1 MFRIEA
7 IPKKLGAHYRS
18 EPFESKQEAEA
29 FRAEF
34 LVDPEGTYF
43 RIVRLR
49 KARTTA
55 ESERHAE
62 EKRCNAKEAGAIER
76 NQHDASNGRP
86 EILEKRRARRAV
98 A

>member
-34 LVDPEGTYF
+34 LVDPEGMYF
-43 RIVRLR
+43 RIVRMR
-49 KARTTA
+49 KSKSATETARQ
-55 ESERHAE
+55 SERKQALAE
-62 EKRCNAKEAGAIER
+62 GAAAPATII
-76 NQHDASNGRP
+76 P
-86 EILEKRRARRAV
+86 
-98 A
+98 

>member
-34 LVDPEGTYF
+34 LVDPEGMYF
-43 RIVRLR
+43 RIVSMR
-49 KARTTA
+49 KPKTAA
-55 ESERHAE
+55 ESERRAQSKEDMAE
-62 EKRCNAKEAGAIER
+62 S
-76 NQHDASNGRP
+76 ASAAATVIP
-86 EILEKRRARRAV
+86 
-98 A
+98 

>member
-34 LVDPEGTYF
+34 LVDPSGMYF
-43 RIVRLR
+43 RIVRMR
-49 KARTTA
+49 KSKAAA
-55 ESERHAE
+55 ESAQRTETKQTLAE
-62 EKRCNAKEAGAIER
+62 GAT
-76 NQHDASNGRP
+76 AP
-86 EILEKRRARRAV
+86 ATVLP
-98 A
+98 

>member
-34 LVDPEGTYF
+34 LVDPEGMYF
-43 RIVRLR
+43 RIVRMR
-49 KARTTA
+49 KAKAAA
-55 ESERHAE
+55 ESTRRPER
-62 EKRCNAKEAGAIER
+62 KEAIAESTAAPATVI
-76 NQHDASNGRP
+76 P
-86 EILEKRRARRAV
+86 
-98 A
+98 

>member
-34 LVDPEGTYF
+34 LVDPDGMYF

-49 KARTTA
+49 NRKVTG
-55 ESERHAE
+55 ESERRAE
-62 EKRCNAKEAGAIER
+62 EK
-76 NQHDASNGRP
+76 QT
-86 EILEKRRARRAV
+86 V
-98 A
+98 AEGISAPLIP

>member
-34 LVDPEGTYF
+34 LVDPEGMYF
-43 RIVRLR
+43 RIVRMR
-49 KARTTA
+49 KAKATA
-55 ESERHAE
+55 ESTRRSERKQTIAE
-62 EKRCNAKEAGAIER
+62 GTATPATII
-76 NQHDASNGRP
+76 P
-86 EILEKRRARRAV
+86 
-98 A
+98 

>member
-34 LVDPEGTYF
+34 LVDPEGMYF

-49 KARTTA
+49 KAKSAA
-55 ESERHAE
+55 ESERRAG
-62 EKRCNAKEAGAIER
+62 EKQTVAAGVSAPAPVI
-76 NQHDASNGRP
+76 P
-86 EILEKRRARRAV
+86 
-98 A
+98 

>member
-34 LVDPEGTYF
+34 LVDPEGMYF

-49 KARTTA
+49 KAKTTA

-62 EKRCNAKEAGAIER
+62 EKQSVTEGAS
-76 NQHDASNGRP
+76 ALTVLP
-86 EILEKRRARRAV
+86 
-98 A
+98 

>member
-34 LVDPEGTYF
+34 LVDPEGMYF

-49 KARTTA
+49 KAKSATP
-55 ESERHAE
+55 SERREDEKQTVAE
-62 EKRCNAKEAGAIER
+62 GVSAPAPLI
-76 NQHDASNGRP
+76 P
-86 EILEKRRARRAV
+86 
-98 A
+98 

>member
-34 LVDPEGTYF
+34 LVDPEGMYF

-49 KARTTA
+49 KTKSAA
-55 ESERHAE
+55 QSER
-62 EKRCNAKEAGAIER
+62 
-76 NQHDASNGRP
+76 
-86 EILEKRRARRAV
+86 RADDKQTV
-98 A
+98 ADGLSTPAPLIS

>member
-34 LVDPEGTYF
+34 LVDPEGMYF

-49 KARTTA
+49 KSKTA
-55 ESERHAE
+55 TESERRAE
-62 EKRCNAKEAGAIER
+62 EKQAAAER
-76 NQHDASNGRP
+76 ASAAATVLP
-86 EILEKRRARRAV
+86 
-98 A
+98 

>member
-34 LVDPEGTYF
+34 LVDPEGIYF
-43 RIVRLR
+43 RIVRMR
-49 KARTTA
+49 KPTAAAEGTRRTERKQALAEGTA
-55 ESERHAE
+55 AP
-62 EKRCNAKEAGAIER
+62 ATVI
-76 NQHDASNGRP
+76 P
-86 EILEKRRARRAV
+86 
-98 A
+98 

>member
-18 EPFESKQEAEA
+18 EPFETKQEAEA

-34 LVDPEGTYF
+34 LVDPEGMYF

-49 KARTTA
+49 KTKSAA
-55 ESERHAE
+55 QSERRAD
-62 EKRCNAKEAGAIER
+62 EK
-76 NQHDASNGRP
+76 Q
-86 EILEKRRARRAV
+86 AV
-98 A
+98 ADGLSTPAPLIS

>member
-34 LVDPEGTYF
+34 LVDPDGMYF
-43 RIVRLR
+43 RIVRMR
-49 KARTTA
+49 KPKIAA
-55 ESERHAE
+55 ESTRRTEAKQTLAE
-62 EKRCNAKEAGAIER
+62 
-76 NQHDASNGRP
+76 DATAP
-86 EILEKRRARRAV
+86 ATVLP
-98 A
+98 

>member
-34 LVDPEGTYF
+34 LVDPEGMYF

-49 KARTTA
+49 KANSAAQR
-55 ESERHAE
+55 E
-62 EKRCNAKEAGAIER
+62 
-76 NQHDASNGRP
+76 
-86 EILEKRRARRAV
+86 RRADEKQAV
-98 A
+98 TDGLSTPAPLIS

>member
-34 LVDPEGTYF
+34 LVDPEGMYF
-43 RIVRLR
+43 RIVSMR
-49 KARTTA
+49 KSKTAA
-55 ESERHAE
+55 ESERRAQS
-62 EKRCNAKEAGAIER
+62 KEDVTES
-76 NQHDASNGRP
+76 ASAAATVIP
-86 EILEKRRARRAV
+86 
-98 A
+98 

>member
-34 LVDPEGTYF
+34 LVDPEGMYF
-43 RIVRLR
+43 RIVRMR
-49 KARTTA
+49 KPNGTA
-55 ESERHAE
+55 ESTR
-62 EKRCNAKEAGAIER
+62 
-76 NQHDASNGRP
+76 RP
-86 EILEKRRARRAV
+86 ERKQEV
-98 A
+98 AEGAAAQATVIP

>member
-49 KARTTA
+49 KAKMTA

-62 EKRCNAKEAGAIER
+62 EKQSVREGA
-76 NQHDASNGRP
+76 SSP
-86 EILEKRRARRAV
+86 VTVLP
-98 A
+98 